1 MRRSPCAR
9 SAFDSTRRKMPRPL
23 DGIRVLDFTRVLAG
37 PHATRMLCDLGAEV
51 IKVEPPVGDLT
62 RFGQP
67 RLNSLATYFIQQ
79 NVGKLNVSLNFD
91 DDRGVDIA
99 RRLAALCDVV
109 IENFRPGVMARLG
122 LGYEQLAADN
132 PRLVYASISGYGA
145 TGPWVDRRA
154 YAPVVNAEAGLT
166 KHQGDVR
173 GGAYANDPFSH
184 GDVYTGMETAAAV
197 LAALLQRERTG
208 RGQFIDVSMAE
219 TLLYVNEHA
228 HDQLWEGEVPADWIR
243 SFQPADYPVLT
254 TADGSVVV
262 VSGHPASKT
271 NFEWF
276 CDAMGRR
283 DLLDDPRFRDV
294 QSRLANMDE
303 LSAIL
308 ARWAAT
314 IANAEEI
321 ERIFARHNLATGRLR
336 SVAELA
342 RTQWAAARGAIT
354 EVSDRAGGLVRIP
367 QSPWKFSDADVRV
380 RGVPKYRGEDN
391 ASVLRDLLGLDD
403 ATILQLARDGVT
415 SCHNPKGAG

>member
-1 MRRSPCAR
+1 
-9 SAFDSTRRKMPRPL
+9 MPRPL

-51 IKVEPPVGDLT
+51 IKIEPPVGDLT

-67 RLNSLATYFIQQ
+67 RINSLATYFIQQ
-79 NVGKLNVSLNFD
+79 NVGKLNVSLD
-91 DDRGVDIA
+91 LDEQRGVDIA
-99 RRLAALCDVV
+99 RRLAAVSDVV

-122 LGYEQLAADN
+122 LGYEELAASH

-154 YAPVVNAEAGLT
+154 YAPVVNAEAGIT

-184 GDVYTGMETAAAV
+184 GDVYTGMETAAAI

-228 HDQLWEGEVPADWIR
+228 HDQLWDADVPNDWIR

-276 CDAMGRR
+276 CAAMGRL
-283 DLLDDPRFRDV
+283 DLLNDPRFIDV
-294 QSRLANMDE
+294 PSRLANLQQFAE
-303 LSAIL
+303 IL
-308 ARWAAT
+308 DTWAGS
-314 IANAEEI
+314 IPNAEEI
-321 ERIFARHNLATGRLR
+321 ERIFERHHLATGRLR
-336 SVAELA
+336 SVGEIAE
-342 RTQWAAARGAIT
+342 TPWAKHRGAIT
-354 EVSDRAGGLVRIP
+354 EVSDRGGGTVRIP
-367 QSPWKFSDADVRV
+367 QSPWKFSDADVRIQ
-380 RGVPKYRGEDN
+380 GVPKYRGEDN
-391 ASVLRDLLGLDD
+391 ANVLRELLGFDD
-403 ATILQLARDGVT
+403 KTIAQLERDGVMSSHPPT
-415 SCHNPKGAG
+415 KQ

>member
-1 MRRSPCAR
+1 MS
-9 SAFDSTRRKMPRPL
+9 RPL
-23 DGIRVLDFTRVLAG
+23 DGVRVLDFTRVLAG

-67 RLNSLATYFIQQ
+67 RRNSLATYFIQQ
-79 NVGKLNVSLNFD
+79 NVGKLNVSLDFD
-91 DDRGVDIA
+91 DERAIDIA
-99 RRLAALCDVV
+99 RRLANASDVV
-109 IENFRPGVMARLG
+109 IENFRPGVMQRLG
-122 LGYEQLAADN
+122 LGYEDLARSN

-184 GDVYTGMETAAAV
+184 GDVYTGMETAAAI

-208 RGQFIDVSMAE
+208 RGQYLDVSMAE

-228 HDQLWEGEVPADWIR
+228 HDQLWAEDVPADWIR

-254 TADGSVVV
+254 TRDGSVVV

-271 NFEWF
+271 NFAWF
-276 CDAMGRR
+276 CAAMRR
-283 DLLDDPRFRDV
+283 DDLLADPRFIDV
-294 QSRLANMDE
+294 PARLAHLHEFAD
-303 LSAIL
+303 IL
-308 ARWAAT
+308 QTWAAT
-314 IANAEEI
+314 IADADAI
-321 ERIFARHNLATGRLR
+321 ERIFAEHGLATGRLR

-342 RTQWAAARGAIT
+342 ETEWARQRGAIT
-354 EVSDRAGGLVRIP
+354 EVSDRGGGTVRIP

-380 RGVPKYRGEDN
+380 RGLPKYRGEDN
-391 ASVLRDLLGLDD
+391 AIVLREILGLDE
-403 ATILQLARDGVT
+403 ATIEQLAQDGVT
-415 SCHNPKGAG
+415 SSHLPTK

>member
-1 MRRSPCAR
+1 M
-9 SAFDSTRRKMPRPL
+9 TRPL
-23 DGIRVLDFTRVLAG
+23 DGVRVLDFTRVLAG

-91 DDRGVDIA
+91 DERAIDLA
-99 RRLAALCDVV
+99 KRLADHCDVV
-109 IENFRPGVMARLG
+109 IENFRPGVMQRLG
-122 LGYEQLAADN
+122 LGYDALSARN

-184 GDVYTGMETAAAV
+184 GDVYTGMETAAAI

-208 RGQFIDVSMAE
+208 RGQFLDVSMAE

-228 HDQLWEGEVPADWIR
+228 HDQLWEGEVPSDWIR

-254 TADGSVVV
+254 TRDGSVVV

-271 NFEWF
+271 NFAWF
-276 CDAMGRR
+276 CAAMGRE
-283 DLLDDPRFRDV
+283 DLQNDPRFSDV
-294 QSRLANMDE
+294 PSRLAHLDDFAE
-303 LSAIL
+303 IL
-308 ARWAAT
+308 QAWAST
-314 IANAEEI
+314 IANADEI
-321 ERIFARHNLATGRLR
+321 ERVFAQHGLATGRLR

-342 RTQWAAARGAIT
+342 DTEWARQRGAIT
-354 EVSDRAGGLVRIP
+354 AVPDRAGGTVRIP

-391 ASVLRDLLGLDD
+391 TQVLRELLGLDD
-403 ATILQLARDGVT
+403 ATIALLARDGVT
-415 SCHNPKGAG
+415 SSHGPTSSSDAAR

>member
-1 MRRSPCAR
+1 M
-9 SAFDSTRRKMPRPL
+9 TRPL
-23 DGIRVLDFTRVLAG
+23 DGVRVLDFTRVLAG

-91 DDRGVDIA
+91 DERAIDIA
-99 RRLAALCDVV
+99 RQLADRCDVV
-109 IENFRPGVMARLG
+109 IENFRPGVMQRLG
-122 LGYEQLAADN
+122 LGYEALSARN

-166 KHQGDVR
+166 KHQGDAR
-173 GGAYANDPFSH
+173 GGEYANDPFSH
-184 GDVYTGMETAAAV
+184 GDVYTGMETAAAI

-208 RGQFIDVSMAE
+208 RGQYIDVSMAE

-228 HDQLWEGEVPADWIR
+228 HDQLWQGDVPDDWIR

-254 TADGSVVV
+254 TNDGSVVV

-271 NFEWF
+271 NFAWF
-276 CDAMGRR
+276 CAAMGRD
-283 DLLDDPRFRDV
+283 DLQNDPRFADV
-294 QSRLANMDE
+294 PSRLAHLDDF
-303 LSAIL
+303 AKIL
-308 ARWAAT
+308 QEWAST
-314 IANAEEI
+314 VENAEEI
-321 ERIFARHNLATGRLR
+321 ERIFAAHGLATGRLR

-342 RTQWAAARGAIT
+342 DTDWARQRGAIT
-354 EVSDRAGGLVRIP
+354 EVSDRGGGTVRIP

-380 RGVPKYRGEDN
+380 RGEPKYRGEDN
-391 ASVLRDLLGLDD
+391 ARVLRDILGMDEAD
-403 ATILQLARDGVT
+403 IERLARDGVT
-415 SCHNPKGAG
+415 SSHGPTAN

>member
-1 MRRSPCAR
+1 MHRLRFAHSVCA
-9 SAFDSTRRKMPRPL
+9 STDTAMPRPL

-91 DDRGVDIA
+91 DPRAVDIA
-99 RRLAALCDVV
+99 RRLADASDVI
-109 IENFRPGVMARLG
+109 IENFRPGVMQRLG
-122 LGYEQLAADN
+122 LGYDELTVRN
-132 PRLVYASISGYGA
+132 PRLIYASISGYGA

-154 YAPVVNAEAGLT
+154 YAPVVNAEAGIT

-184 GDVYTGMETAAAV
+184 GDVYTGMETAAAI
-197 LAALLQRERTG
+197 LAALVQRERTG
-208 RGQFIDVSMAE
+208 RGQYIDVSMAE

-228 HDQLWEGEVPADWIR
+228 HDMLWNREVPDDWIR

-271 NFEWF
+271 NFASF
-276 CDAMGRR
+276 CAAMGRS
-283 DLLDDPRFRDV
+283 DLHADPRFVDV
-294 QSRLANMDE
+294 PARLRNLQE
-303 LSAIL
+303 FNAIL
-308 ARWAAT
+308 ADWALQIPDAV
-314 IANAEEI
+314 AI
-321 ERIFARHNLATGRLR
+321 EQIFAAHNLATGRLR

-342 RTQWAAARGAIT
+342 DTDWAAARGVIA
-354 EVSDRAGGLVRIP
+354 EVDDRGGGTVRIP
-367 QSPWKFSDADVRV
+367 QSPWKFSEADVRI

-391 ASVLRDLLGLDD
+391 ALVLRELLGLDD
-403 ATILQLARDGVT
+403 ATIAELERAGVT
-415 SCHNPKGAG
+415 SRHEPTTR

>member
-1 MRRSPCAR
+1 
-9 SAFDSTRRKMPRPL
+9 MPRPL

-51 IKVEPPVGDLT
+51 IKIEPPVGDLT

-91 DDRGVDIA
+91 DPRAID
-99 RRLAALCDVV
+99 LAKGLVKVSDVV
-109 IENFRPGVMARLG
+109 IENFRPGVMDRLG
-122 LGYEQLAADN
+122 LGYDTVSTINQ
-132 PRLVYASISGYGA
+132 RIVYASISGYGA

-154 YAPVVNAEAGLT
+154 YAPVVNAEAGVT

-184 GDVYTGMETAAAV
+184 GDVYTGMETTAAI

-228 HDQLWEGEVPADWIR
+228 HDHLWQGPVPDDWIR

-254 TADGSVVV
+254 TRDGSVVV

-271 NFEWF
+271 NFAWF
-276 CDAMGRR
+276 CAAMQRT
-283 DLLDDPRFRDV
+283 DLENDPRFADV
-294 QSRLANMDE
+294 ATRLRHLDDFKH
-303 LSAIL
+303 IL
-308 ARWAAT
+308 REWALT
-314 IANAEEI
+314 IGDADEI

-342 RTQWAAARGAIT
+342 DTDWAVSRGAIT
-354 EVSDRAGGLVRIP
+354 EVDDRGGGTVRIP
-367 QSPWKFSDADVRV
+367 QSPWKFSDADVSI

-391 ASVLRDLLGLDD
+391 AAVLRDLLGLDD
-403 ATILQLARDGVT
+403 ETIVQLERDGVT
-415 SCHNPKGAG
+415 SSHGPSSA

>member
-1 MRRSPCAR
+1 M
-9 SAFDSTRRKMPRPL
+9 TRPL
-23 DGIRVLDFTRVLAG
+23 DGVRVLDFTRVLAG

-91 DDRGVDIA
+91 DERAIDIA
-99 RRLAALCDVV
+99 RQLADRCDVV
-109 IENFRPGVMARLG
+109 IENFRPGVMQRLG
-122 LGYEQLAADN
+122 LGYEALSARH

-166 KHQGDVR
+166 KHQGDAR
-173 GGAYANDPFSH
+173 GGEYANDPFSH
-184 GDVYTGMETAAAV
+184 GDVYTGMETAAAI

-208 RGQFIDVSMAE
+208 RGQYIDVSMAE

-228 HDQLWEGEVPADWIR
+228 HDQLWQGDVPDDWIR

-254 TADGSVVV
+254 TNDGSVVV

-271 NFEWF
+271 NFAWF
-276 CDAMGRR
+276 CAAMGRD
-283 DLLDDPRFRDV
+283 DLLNDPRFADV
-294 QSRLANMDE
+294 PSRLAHLDDF
-303 LSAIL
+303 AKIL
-308 ARWAAT
+308 QEWAST
-314 IANAEEI
+314 VANAEEI
-321 ERIFARHNLATGRLR
+321 ERVFAAQGLATGRLR

-342 RTQWAAARGAIT
+342 DTDWARQRGAIT
-354 EVSDRAGGLVRIP
+354 EVSDRGGGTVRIP

-380 RGVPKYRGEDN
+380 RGEPKYRGEDN
-391 ASVLRDLLGLDD
+391 ARVLRDILGMDEAD
-403 ATILQLARDGVT
+403 IERLARDGVT
-415 SCHNPKGAG
+415 SSHGPTAS